1 MIENRGIDHRLVQD
15 CRGAPCGCPDQG
27 RHKTC
32 PYKMSQSQDV
42 TITRCHNHK
51 MSQSYRWCRVVK
63 TMINAEIAEKWEG
76 YGSV

>member
-1 MIENRGIDHRLVQD
+1 MVGNRGIDHRLVQD

-32 PYKMSQSQDV
+32 PYKMSQS
-42 TITRCHNHK
+42 
-51 MSQSYRWCRVVK
+51 YRWCRVVK
-63 TMINAEIAEKWEG
+63 TMIKAEIAEKWEG